1 MKATFKR
8 LDTPSE
14 WDFCIKPRFG
24 VLVEGYDED
33 DPFLPLRLCGNVMG
47 VRTRRGGIRRTRLG
61 KLLAPRFESGWLA
74 PWRAGTLRVSRKAE
88 KGGRWLRVGLS
99 SSYSSR
105 SEYERLTKPN
115 TPRSKQQAFP

>member
-61 KLLAPRFESGWLA
+61 KLLAPRFESGWLT
-74 PWRAGTLRVSRKAE
+74 PWQGHYACPGRRRRRGAGCGPGCQAATPHAANT
-88 KGGRWLRVGLS
+88 
-99 SSYSSR
+99 R
-105 SEYERLTKPN
+105 S
-115 TPRSKQQAFP
+115 